1 MATCN
6 DITGDTLINT
16 PKRGP
21 REGQKREFRIEMPV
35 FEVFYCD
42 VCLVKISTSN
52 GKCPKCE
59 KELSNGK

>member
-1 MATCN
+1 MAARN
-6 DITGDTLINT
+6 DVTGDAIVNI

-21 REGQKREFRIEMPV
+21 REGQRREFVLEMPV

-42 VCLVKISTSN
+42 VCLVKVSTSN

-59 KELSNGK
+59 KVLPNG